1 MYEMDYS
8 TPWGRN
14 SCHLQKPSFWKFNE
28 WHFVAQTGKQ
38 RCASDYGNL
47 LHLFEKKNKTK
58 KRNEKKNEKKNV
70 GMNQLRILLA
80 QLVNIQTI
88 FSLFFRQVSTIIT
101 ISLLTW
107 IVIKACQSFCCSV
120 RKRNLW
126 LVLAGAGQLTSQATH
141 GRSQIRLFLRWVH
154 SQCYYPQPLVGHIT
168 QHTLFHF
175 VIAWQD

>member
-1 MYEMDYS
+1 MSDIS
-8 TPWGRN
+8 WHKLASN
-14 SCHLQKPSFWKFNE
+14 AVLQTMATLCICLK
-28 WHFVAQTGKQ
+28 
-38 RCASDYGNL
+38 
-47 LHLFEKKNKTK
+47 KKNKTK

-126 LVLAGAGQLTSQATH
+126 LVLAGADQLTSQATH

-168 QHTLFHF
+168 QHTLFRF